1 VLIHFVISSDIFRD
15 FDQSFL
21 GFWSIIPV
29 ICNGATAMG
38 DALNRSGGDGR
49 GWIGAGVTGG
59 ALDQSDGDGC
69 G

>member
-1 VLIHFVISSDIFRD
+1 
-15 FDQSFL
+15 
-21 GFWSIIPV
+21 
-29 ICNGATAMG
+29 MG